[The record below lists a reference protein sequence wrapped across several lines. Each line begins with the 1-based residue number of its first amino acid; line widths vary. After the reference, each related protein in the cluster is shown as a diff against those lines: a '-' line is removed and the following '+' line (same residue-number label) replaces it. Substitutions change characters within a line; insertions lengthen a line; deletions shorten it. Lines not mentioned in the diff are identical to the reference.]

1 MVEYVVFFVLDDSEV
16 TFGDL
21 VGGMVVD
28 HHEHDRGNAL
38 FPCVIAKCFS
48 QGVAADVFILSGLDG
63 GFADDAPRLTA
74 ANGLVD
80 VAIGAKEV
88 FIAFLP
94 VIALFQCGKDA
105 VVEGDVVLF
114 AGLLLGHMKMLAEP
128 VPAFVVNVFPF
139 EFQNIA
145 DAQGG
150 V

>member
-1 MVEYVVFFVLDDSEV
+1 MVKHVVFFFLYDSEIA
-16 TFGDL
+16 FCDL
-21 VGGMVVD
+21 IERMVVD
-28 HHEHDRGNAL
+28 HHEHDRGYAL

-48 QGVAADVFILSGLDG
+48 QGVATDVFVLPGLDG
-63 GFADDAPRLTA
+63 GFANDAPRLA
-74 ANGLVD
+74 AADGLVD

-88 FIAFLP
+88 FIAFLS

-139 EFQNIA
+139 EF
-145 DAQGG
+145 
-150 V
+150 

>member
-1 MVEYVVFFVLDDSEV
+1 M
-16 TFGDL
+16 
-21 VGGMVVD
+21 
-28 HHEHDRGNAL
+28 
-38 FPCVIAKCFS
+38 IAKCFA
-48 QGVAADVFILSGLDG
+48 QGMAADVLVLPGFLG
-63 GFADDAPRLTA
+63 GFADDPPRLTPA
-74 ANGLVD
+74 DRLVD
-80 VAIGAKEV
+80 MPIGAKQV
-88 FIAFLP
+88 FLAFLP

-128 VPAFVVNVFPF
+128 VPAFVVNVFSF